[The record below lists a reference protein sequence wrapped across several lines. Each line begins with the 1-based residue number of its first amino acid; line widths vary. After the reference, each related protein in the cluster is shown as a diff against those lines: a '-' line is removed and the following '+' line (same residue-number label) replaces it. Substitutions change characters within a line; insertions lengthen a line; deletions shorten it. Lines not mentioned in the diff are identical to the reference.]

1 MVRKKLNDETGLS
14 RNRITSKFL
23 QNMVHNKSMQA
34 TGDWKYVNQERHPFL
49 SNSPI
54 RITSFSSTN
63 FVTRIRLPPRCF
75 FCLPLQ
81 HTPSIHEPL
90 VQPTANVNTKRLPY
104 GSNNWLR
111 NVSHIRR
118 KERQKPC
125 GYFSGHDSLIAFSSQ
140 GLFFSYARCFF
151 SIIVQTHNTVTDDF
165 FDLLTSLNIEIL
177 KSLKNLFRVEQ
188 SGFGLT

>member
-1 MVRKKLNDETGLS
+1 MMKQDYQGTGLPRKFFKTWCTTNQCKQRGTGNMSIRKGIHSS
-14 RNRITSKFL
+14 RTHQFVL
-23 QNMVHNKSMQA
+23 
-34 TGDWKYVNQERHPFL
+34 HPFL
-49 SNSPI
+49 PP
-54 RITSFSSTN
+54 TLLQE
-63 FVTRIRLPPRCF
+63 FVFPRAVF

-118 KERQKPC
+118 KERQKSC
-125 GYFSGHDSLIAFSSQ
+125 GYFSGHDALIAFSSQ
-140 GLFFSYARCFF
+140 ELFFSYARCFF

-165 FDLLTSLNIEIL
+165 FDLLSFSEYRKFEIIM
-177 KSLKNLFRVEQ
+177 EII
-188 SGFGLT
+188 